1 MKNLAKSS
9 FVYISVV
16 SVLAVFSTAN
26 TASSQGMRFQ
36 FTNPTF
42 GGDSFNSSHLLSL
55 ADIQNRHID
64 DGFEADEELSEE
76 DLFARQL
83 ESTLLFSLS
92 DSLAEVITG
101 AEQNSSETF
110 TIGNQEIKYSRG
122 TDPENGTANIVVEIK
137 NLLDFSTTIIEL
149 PVIANSF

>member
-1 MKNLAKSS
+1 M
-9 FVYISVV
+9 
-16 SVLAVFSTAN
+16 
-26 TASSQGMRFQ
+26 
-36 FTNPTF
+36 
-42 GGDSFNSSHLLSL
+42 

-92 DSLAEVITG
+92 DSLAEVISG

-122 TDPENGTANIVVEIK
+122 TDPENQAQPI
-137 NLLDFSTTIIEL
+137 LLWKSRIY
-149 PVIANSF
+149 

>member
-1 MKNLAKSS
+1 M
-9 FVYISVV
+9 
-16 SVLAVFSTAN
+16 
-26 TASSQGMRFQ
+26 
-36 FTNPTF
+36 
-42 GGDSFNSSHLLSL
+42 

-76 DLFARQL
+76 DLFTRQL

-122 TDPENGTANIVVEIK
+122 TDPENRHSQYCCGNQEFTRFLYDHN
-137 NLLDFSTTIIEL
+137 
-149 PVIANSF
+149 